1 MNIGIE
7 TIFDI
12 EENTSAIQD
21 SGDRTKFPSGSVRDM
36 HEGKGRCDLLPLD
49 VVKQFYEDVYYDIF
63 YSLNEFINYG
73 NKNYLKLALK
83 FFTEKVYTNKETML
97 LELACHYEDGCKK
110 YGVNNWKKGIP
121 VSSYI
126 DSAVRHLLKHI
137 RGDQDERHDRAFC
150 WNIVCAM
157 WTVENK
163 PDYMDLPFKYEEE

>member
-1 MNIGIE
+1 MIK
-7 TIFDI
+7 
-12 EENTSAIQD
+12 D
-21 SGDRTKFPSGSVRDM
+21 SGERTKFNSGAVRDM
-36 HEGKGRCDLLPLD
+36 HGGKGRCDLLPLD
-49 VVKQFYEDVYYDIF
+49 VVAELYQNVYCKIF
-63 YSLNEFINYG
+63 TCLDNFMETGKENWLLSVLEI
-73 NKNYLKLALK
+73 
-83 FFTEKVYTNKETML
+83 FTDEAYADKETMI

-126 DSAVRHLLKHI
+126 DSAVRHLLKYI

>member
-1 MNIGIE
+1 MIK
-7 TIFDI
+7 
-12 EENTSAIQD
+12 D
-21 SGDRTKFPSGSVRDM
+21 SGERTKFDSGAVRDM
-36 HEGKGRCDLLPLD
+36 HGGKGRCDLLPLD
-49 VVKQFYEDVYYDIF
+49 VVRQFYEDVYYDIF

-73 NKNYLKLALK
+73 NKDYLKLALG
-83 FFTEKVYTNKETML
+83 FFTKKVYISKETMI

-126 DSAVRHLLKHI
+126 DSAVRHLLKYI

-163 PDYMDLPFKYEEE
+163 PDYMDLPFKDAGEE